1 MENFMNNFN
10 VFFNSILSALVSVW
24 NWLIS
29 TILGQIFISIVL
41 ISFFV
46 WLLYK
51 IVNIGKKE

>member
-10 VFFNSILSALVSVW
+10 IFFNSILNALVSVW

-46 WLLYK
+46 WLLYT
-51 IVNIGKKE
+51 IVNLGKKE

>member
-10 VFFNSILSALVSVW
+10 VFFNSILSSLVSVW